1 MIEKQLEEAIIALD
15 DKEKQSYI
23 DYIGALEIES
33 LEKATKAMS
42 EAHMRIRSL
51 RSWKSRL
58 KALATEVAASSID
71 SLAGMPAPS
80 QALGARPSAPPPG
93 AAPSPAPS
101 LSANP
106 APSLSAN
113 PAPSLSANPA
123 PSLSAN
129 PAPSLSA
136 NPAPS
141 LSPSPVL
148 SPSPSPAK
156 AAPVLRPASA
166 MPAQDPPEAQTANI
180 LEASPILQTLPEQEI
195 ILQPVMPAEQEPSF
209 GEGASIRQIVWD
221 KLEKLCG
228 SGHRFTFAELLDM
241 QSKRWSKSCFGIET
255 PFARVFRP
263 SIDTASQVEDEFGNE
278 AYYLEPLEFG
288 GNKLLFASVWDESNI
303 SQFNEWLA
311 LTDGDDDD
319 NAIAAAKPESVKAV
333 FFGKEMLFKDKQEAF
348 AKLCETLLLRKPYE
362 VAAFDESEALSE
374 YFSYD
379 PVKAGESPIS
389 LRNGLFVRS
398 GLSDSQIGSL
408 VSGMLKAC
416 SVSESEV
423 AIEGV

>member
-93 AAPSPAPS
+93 AAPS
-101 LSANP
+101 
-106 APSLSAN
+106 
-113 PAPSLSANPA
+113 PA